1 MEKLQSMHAKK
12 QVNPKQLVAVGI
24 LSILLVGVG
33 VWQWTNLS
41 QPASTNTPPKP
52 TPGATNPSN
61 SQTAQTPTQPAT
73 GIVLPALSPRDPFKP
88 TREIV
93 AQATPQNNNKVV
105 VANKSENAPKREMSG
120 VPPLALP
127 APGNLQL
134 ELAKTEPEDSQAPQT
149 PQWTVVG
156 VVQGPNTLAILK
168 DSEGRRRFVSPG
180 DTLEEGWRVHQIQRG
195 QVVFKK
201 ANEQISVRVGQST
214 HEHGGI
220 Q

>member
-1 MEKLQSMHAKK
+1 MEKLQSMQAKK
-12 QVNPKQLVAVGI
+12 QANPKQLVAVAV
-24 LSILLVGVG
+24 LTLLLIGVG

-41 QPASTNTPPKP
+41 QPAPQNTPSKP
-52 TPGATNPSN
+52 AQATSN
-61 SQTAQTPTQPAT
+61 SSVTQTAQAPAQPAT

-88 TREIV
+88 TPEVV
-93 AQATPQNNNKVV
+93 AQAATQNNNKVV
-105 VANKSENAPKREMSG
+105 VAKKSEGAPKREIGG
-120 VPPLALP
+120 VPPVALP

-168 DSEGRRRFVSPG
+168 DGEGNRRFVRPG
-180 DTLEEGWRVHQIQRG
+180 DTLEEGWRVQQIQRG

-214 HEHGGI
+214 QEHGGS